1 MDAMEQHPP
10 SLAEQVEAFLTLHNM
25 SPVTFGRK
33 ALRDPHFV
41 RDLRAGRDLKMS
53 TVDRVRTFMAEYE
66 AEVDTA
72 RAA

>member
-1 MDAMEQHPP
+1 MEQQPP
-10 SLAEQVEAFLTLHNM
+10 SLAEQVEAFLTRHDM

-41 RDLRAGRDLKMS
+41 RDFRAGRDLKMS
-53 TVDRVRTFMAEYE
+53 TVDKVRAFMAEYE
-66 AEVDTA
+66 ADIDTA